1 MCDNTYVSC
10 GHCDARADEHV
21 RMIGQTVM
29 YESWSEALDEDGDP
43 IGDRQ
48 YGDSEP
54 GEDGEYSYECDSCGA
69 SSDSLDLE
77 CVPEDCDCEDCN
89 PDIETYDDPDQ
100 VVTLVRV
107 QDRRVT
113 NDPDWP
119 VEVQRLMLDRSIHFI
134 PMRRERAVEIE
145 ESVEFTIGMND
156 RNHHPYGAGEPCL
169 MFDTNPQLA
178 DWIIEQLSIP
188 EPDDPKVYVRPGQI
202 ELEGGAHVGQ

>member
-1 MCDNTYVSC
+1 MCERTYVAC
-10 GHCDARADEHV
+10 GGCNEPVAGNVELV
-21 RMIGQTVM
+21 GTSTS
-29 YESWSEALDEDGDP
+29 YESWSEPLDEDGDP
-43 IGDRQ
+43 NGDRE

-54 GEDGEYSYECDSCGA
+54 GDDGESHYSCRSCGWTGHDLDHECSPEECDCS
-69 SSDSLDLE
+69 E
-77 CVPEDCDCEDCN
+77 CD

-134 PMRRERAVEIE
+134 PMRRERAVEIG

-169 MFDTNPQLA
+169 TFDTDPQLA

-202 ELEGGAHVGQ
+202 ELEGANHGDQ